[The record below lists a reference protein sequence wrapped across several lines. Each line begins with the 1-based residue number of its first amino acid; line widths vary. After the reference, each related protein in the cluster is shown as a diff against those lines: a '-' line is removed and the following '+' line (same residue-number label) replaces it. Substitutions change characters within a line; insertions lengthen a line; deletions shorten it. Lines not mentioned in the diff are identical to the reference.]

1 MIASIAAMTVL
12 LTAPANINQERIKLI
27 PSGENIVFK
36 MNTKGVIVTGTYDV
50 NHDKGS
56 YNPEKN
62 SDIKRGDIILKI
74 NNKSVDSLNDL
85 VGNIKNSEQL
95 DLEISRNN
103 QILNKTLK
111 IYTINNVKKSGLYV
125 KDRVLGVGTITYID
139 PKNMYYGALGHEVVD
154 LDTKKKVDII
164 DGEIYSNPVVSVSK
178 GSNQHPGEKISQT
191 KLDCKVGSIGIN
203 SDKGMFGKYYQDVSK
218 LKAYEIGYQNEVKK
232 DTAYVLTCIKDNE
245 VKPYEIKITETRNQ
259 DLSQTKSFTFKITD
273 KTLLE
278 KTGGVFSGMSGS
290 PIIQNNR
297 LIGSVTHVLVDSVE
311 YGYGLYIENMYNQQ
325 SKLS

>member
-12 LTAPANINQERIKLI
+12 LASPISAKQERLKLI

-36 MNTKGVIVTGTYDV
+36 MNTKGIIVTGTYDV
-50 NHDKGS
+50 THDKGT
-56 YNPEKN
+56 YNPDKN

-74 NNKSVDSLNDL
+74 NNQSISSLNDL
-85 VGNIKNSEQL
+85 VSEIKTSEQL
-95 DLEISRNN
+95 NLEISRND

-111 IYTINNVKKSGLYV
+111 IYTVNNVKKSGLYV

-139 PKNMYYGALGHEVVD
+139 PKNMTYGALGHEVVD
-154 LDTKKKVDII
+154 LDTKKKVNIT
-164 DGEIYSNPVVSVSK
+164 DGEIYSNPVISVSK

-191 KLDCKVGSIGIN
+191 KLDCKIGSIAIN
-203 SDKGMFGKYYQDVSK
+203 SDKGMFGRYYQDVSK
-218 LKAYEIGYQNEVKK
+218 LKTYEIGFQNEVKK

-325 SKLS
+325 SNIN

>member
-12 LTAPANINQERIKLI
+12 LTTPVNVKQERIKLI

-36 MNTKGVIVTGTYDV
+36 MNTNGIIVTGTYDV

-62 SDIKRGDIILKI
+62 SDIKCGDIILKI
-74 NNKSVDSLNDL
+74 NNQKVQSLNDL
-85 VGNIKNSEQL
+85 VSKIKTNEEL
-95 DLEISRNN
+95 NLEISRNN
-103 QILNKTLK
+103 QILSKTLN
-111 IYTINNVKKSGLYV
+111 IYSVNNVKKSGLYV

-139 PKNMYYGALGHEVVD
+139 PKKMIYGALGHEVVD

-164 DGEIYSNPVVSVSK
+164 DGEIYSNPVISISK

-191 KLDCKVGSIGIN
+191 KLDCKVGSIVLN
-203 SDKGMFGKYYQDVSK
+203 SDKGMFGKYYNDISK
-218 LKAYEIGYQNEVKK
+218 LKSYEIGFQNEVKK
-232 DTAYVLTCIKDNE
+232 DSAYVLTCIKDNE

-259 DLSQTKSFTFKITD
+259 DLSETKSFTFKITD

-325 SKLS
+325 NKIN

>member
-1 MIASIAAMTVL
+1 
-12 LTAPANINQERIKLI
+12 
-27 PSGENIVFK
+27 
-36 MNTKGVIVTGTYDV
+36 
-50 NHDKGS
+50 
-56 YNPEKN
+56 
-62 SDIKRGDIILKI
+62 
-74 NNKSVDSLNDL
+74 
-85 VGNIKNSEQL
+85 
-95 DLEISRNN
+95 
-103 QILNKTLK
+103 
-111 IYTINNVKKSGLYV
+111 
-125 KDRVLGVGTITYID
+125 
-139 PKNMYYGALGHEVVD
+139 
-154 LDTKKKVDII
+154 
-164 DGEIYSNPVVSVSK
+164 
-178 GSNQHPGEKISQT
+178 
-191 KLDCKVGSIGIN
+191 
-203 SDKGMFGKYYQDVSK
+203 MFGKYYQDVSK

-232 DTAYVLTCIKDNE
+232 DTAYVLTCIKDNK